1 MVKNTAVE
9 QSKPL
14 FFLELSN
21 KMMPLW
27 TQFVE
32 VSQEVKKH
40 FGIVWKP
47 SLYLLTIYT
56 SDIHYCILLTLE
68 LLAVI
73 NM

>member
-1 MVKNTAVE
+1 
-9 QSKPL
+9 
-14 FFLELSN
+14 
-21 KMMPLW
+21 MPLW

-56 SDIHYCILLTLE
+56 SDIHHCILLTLE

>member
-1 MVKNTAVE
+1 MQCALCVKAANLYFTVRGTYILFKNTAVE

-21 KMMPLW
+21 KMMSLW

-47 SLYLLTIYT
+47 SLYL
-56 SDIHYCILLTLE
+56 
-68 LLAVI
+68 
-73 NM
+73 